1 MPAKRQAA
9 PQSTPVPPPSVEI
22 PPPEALATTNTMWEI
37 TLRRGVVKQGNFIS
51 DFEVKKMYYI
61 VKSKEQ
67 ATIENELAA
76 NMKRIVGE
84 LIQRV
89 RESRG

>member
-1 MPAKRQAA
+1 
-9 PQSTPVPPPSVEI
+9 
-22 PPPEALATTNTMWEI
+22 MWEI

-61 VKSKEQ
+61 VKGKEQ

-76 NMKRIVGE
+76 NMKRIVAE
-84 LIQRV
+84 LVQRV
-89 RESRG
+89 RESRGQPG